1 MKKILSILLALTMT
15 FALVA
20 CGGGGGGG
28 GGDVAPPSGGGDE
41 TPAAPTQAPATTTPD
56 DTTTPDE
63 TPTTPSEA
71 FPGKIAIVTNDV
83 SQNEEEYRSAEA
95 LQRKYGADK
104 VIHRVWPVN
113 FSTEGEQMITVL
125 QGIAA
130 DPDLKAV
137 IVNQAVINTNAAV
150 DKLLEVRPDVFVCY
164 CEPAENPPDV
174 VRRAHLVLNPN
185 DPLRGETIIMQAKAM
200 GAKVFAHYSFPRH
213 MAVPTL
219 SQRRDI
225 MMDVCDREGLTF
237 VDLTAPDPTSDVGI
251 PGAQQFILEDVPKQV
266 AQWGKDTAF
275 FSTNCAMQIPLIIK
289 VVDEGAVYPEPCCPS
304 PYHGF
309 PAALGIDAKIFD
321 GSNMGEDENGNVV
334 DNGRLRSVN
343 EVIEEISATMA
354 ARGVSGR
361 LGTWPVP
368 TSMMFTTVGFEYAR
382 AWLAGEVPQ
391 ERGNVDYPLIAK
403 LCADYTEE
411 LTGTRTEVELQP
423 LSLVGRTYQSFVMLV
438 LDSIVF

>member
-1 MKKILSILLALTMT
+1 MKKTLSLLLALTLT

-20 CGGGGGGG
+20 CGGGSTDTGTTP
-28 GGDVAPPSGGGDE
+28 PPSGGEE
-41 TPAAPTQAPATTTPD
+41 TTAAPTQAPATTTPD

-63 TPTTPSEA
+63 TPATTTEA

-130 DPDLKAV
+130 DPELKAV

-174 VRRAHLVLNPN
+174 VRRAHLILNPN

-200 GAKVFAHYSFPRH
+200 GATVFAHYSFPRH

-225 MMDVCDREGLTF
+225 MMTVCEREGMTF

-309 PAALGIDAKIFD
+309 PPALGIDSKIFD
-321 GSNMGEDENGNVV
+321 GSNIGINEDTGVEE
-334 DNGRLRSVN
+334 DLGRLRSVN
-343 EVIEEISATMA
+343 EVIDEIRSVLA

-382 AWLAGEVPQ
+382 AWLAGDVPQ
-391 ERGNVDYPLIAK
+391 ERGNVDYALVAK